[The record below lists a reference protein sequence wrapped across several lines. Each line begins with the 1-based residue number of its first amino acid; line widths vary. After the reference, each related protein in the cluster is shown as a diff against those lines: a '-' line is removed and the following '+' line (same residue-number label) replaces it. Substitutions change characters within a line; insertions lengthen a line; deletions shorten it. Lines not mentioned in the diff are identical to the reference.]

1 MTNHLRTAACL
12 QAAQSYLEAAFP
24 GHVEAAIDNAIAVSH
39 DDIRHDI
46 VLQPEFY
53 NSVPMMRM
61 PCARVNSPTIYVNP
75 GR

>member
-1 MTNHLRTAACL
+1 MTNHLRTAAYP

-24 GHVEAAIDNAIAVSH
+24 GHVEAAIDHVIAVSC
-39 DDIRHDI
+39 DDIPHDI

-53 NSVPMMRM
+53 HGVPMMRM
-61 PCARVNSPTIYVNP
+61 PCASVNSPTIYVNP